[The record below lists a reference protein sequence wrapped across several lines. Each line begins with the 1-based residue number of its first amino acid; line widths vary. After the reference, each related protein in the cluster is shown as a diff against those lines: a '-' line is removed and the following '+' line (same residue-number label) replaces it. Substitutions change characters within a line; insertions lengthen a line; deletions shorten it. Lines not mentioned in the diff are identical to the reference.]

1 MLRNIIKNLSK
12 YKPLF
17 LYSKDAQKQIRFQK
31 KMDAKVILQG
41 VIRGWSGSDVMIPT
55 LNQLDAWK
63 DADPA
68 VLSADELE
76 RLAGQFFS
84 GSAAIT
90 MDRARAYALWSLAA
104 EKGSWKAAFSMAGC
118 KLTGGGTPRDPVGAY
133 QIYESIANAQK
144 SDFAHV
150 I

>member
-1 MLRNIIKNLSK
+1 MKNIFKSLSR

-17 LYSKDAQKQIRFQK
+17 LLSKEAQKQIRFQK

-41 VIRGWSGSDVMIPT
+41 VIRGWSGSDTMIPT

-68 VLSADELE
+68 LLSAEELE

-84 GSAAIT
+84 GSTAIPI
-90 MDRARAYALWSLAA
+90 DRSKAYELWSIAA

-118 KLTGGGTPRDPVGAY
+118 KLTGGGTARDPVGAY

-150 I
+150 M